1 MSGPGGQRR
10 DAALLSHGAAEQVYL
25 LLRLALARHLT
36 KGRGEACPLILDDV
50 VGASDSERKQAVL
63 ETLLAISESN
73 QVILFTHED
82 DVLDWARERLTGP
95 PHSVVELDGRAI
107 AS

>member
-1 MSGPGGQRR
+1 MSQRVSPLR
-10 DAALLSHGAAEQVYL
+10 SGADAPRSATI
-25 LLRLALARHLT
+25 RPPALARHLT

-82 DVLDWARERLTGP
+82 AVRDWARERLTGP
-95 PHSVVELDGRAI
+95 PHSVVELDGSAI
-107 AS
+107 AP